1 MSRKPVTLMEPGPA
15 DRETAPHGRVR
26 SYAPDRSAVTNDPSL
41 AWSISEAA
49 KRAGVSA
56 STIRTWERE
65 GLIRPH
71 RSPGGTRRFDESQMR
86 RIERIAYLR
95 RVHKLNTAGIKAALE
110 DGSADSAESQEP
122 AGGPSYGEHLRR
134 VRKQQKLTLA
144 DVAAATGLSVSFISA
159 LELGQV
165 GAGVATIQ
173 KLLRFYGTTE
183 TAMLNSTASGENGTL
198 LRKSDRTRVRDSFNK
213 VTTEQLVPVHSSLGA
228 SLSTVEPG
236 GGSNGAY
243 THEGDEFVYV
253 LSGAFRVFLNDERHD
268 LGEGDCLFF
277 PSTWPHS
284 WTNPGDE
291 PATLMWVTTPPTY

>member
-1 MSRKPVTLMEPGPA
+1 MAKEDS
-15 DRETAPHGRVR
+15 
-26 SYAPDRSAVTNDPSL
+26 SF

-71 RSPGGTRRFDESQMR
+71 RSPGGTRRFDEQQMR

-95 RVHKLNTAGIKAALE
+95 SVHKLNTAAIRATLSQE
-110 DGSADSAESQEP
+110 EPDSAGAAADENP
-122 AGGPSYGEHLRR
+122 GPSYGEQLRR
-134 VRKQQKLTLA
+134 IRKERSLTLA

-183 TAMLNSTASGENGTL
+183 TAMLESPASGENGTL
-198 LRKSDRTRVRDSFNK
+198 LRKQDRARVRDSFNK
-213 VTTEQLVPVHSSLGA
+213 VTTEQLLPVQSALGA
-228 SLSTVEPG
+228 ALSTIEPG
-236 GGSNGAY
+236 GGSNGSYDHA
-243 THEGDEFVYV
+243 GDEFIYV
-253 LSGAFRVFLNDERHD
+253 LSGRLRVYLKEERHD

-277 PSTWPHS
+277 SSTCPHS
-284 WTNPGDE
+284 WLNPSDE
-291 PATLMWVTTPPTY
+291 ATVVMWVTTPPTF